1 MFHCTAQFLEELR
14 LLMDD
19 ASRVLFFFFLMFL
32 PFHLSVDLLKVFM
45 SAVLARLL
53 DPFPHHN
60 SNKKYTKKIVEV

>member
-1 MFHCTAQFLEELR
+1 
-14 LLMDD
+14 MDD